1 MASPLAGPATR
12 TLPAATAA
20 TLPIHANE
28 RYSPASAVA
37 CASHSHAN
45 VTGSL
50 SFIQVPKNL
59 LSASGPQP
67 TRPEVIHRSLRLQQ
81 SRSSSSKTKV
91 IPSSSEWTSDH
102 AEPPRIA
109 TVSVR
114 RHSALQDIKQ
124 SERPLIGR
132 SAYDGEE
139 LAPVAHFGF
148 ADGTAF
154 RREGVR
160 QRGSPQR
167 THRPRPR
174 RSAWLIPLAGAL
186 RSWRRDSGTGC
197 CRHTD
202 CCVPASEQSDGSD
215 HANTFAS
222 VSRMA

>member
-1 MASPLAGPATR
+1 MASPLAGPTTR

-81 SRSSSSKTKV
+81 SRISSSKTTV
-91 IPSSSEWTSDH
+91 IPGSSEWTSDH

-132 SAYDGEE
+132 SAYDG
-139 LAPVAHFGF
+139 
-148 ADGTAF
+148 
-154 RREGVR
+154 
-160 QRGSPQR
+160 RGIG
-167 THRPRPR
+167 
-174 RSAWLIPLAGAL
+174 AGGAL
-186 RSWRRDSGTGC
+186 RLCRWHGLPGRGRSSAGISATNASPTPIRLADSASTHNTKLATG
-197 CRHTD
+197 
-202 CCVPASEQSDGSD
+202 
-215 HANTFAS
+215 
-222 VSRMA
+222 